1 MFSKPV
7 THLLVD
13 FPSWLASLQP
23 LASLC
28 WFSPAFS
35 IVIDNCSLSA
45 MLQGSKLQPWAA
57 ECCPLCLSLTGA
69 FQSSNWSFCF
79 HQTRATWEVHPF
91 RQGGV
96 GPLPWITAVPQWG
109 AAGLQQLKFSEMHTA
124 LSAWEGTWTQQ
135 LMAKQVPMGAQLIPV
150 IFKVAPL
157 PTKKHL
163 GGHKVETLKL
173 TAQFY

>member
-7 THLLVD
+7 THLVVD

-91 RQGGV
+91 RQSGV

-109 AAGLQQLKFSEMHTA
+109 AAGLQQLKFFGNAYCTFCLGRYMNSEANGQAGTYMS
-124 LSAWEGTWTQQ
+124 SAYSSD
-135 LMAKQVPMGAQLIPV
+135 
-150 IFKVAPL
+150 F
-157 PTKKHL
+157 
-163 GGHKVETLKL
+163 
-173 TAQFY
+173 